1 MRPRPNLTKSIM
13 TLIAL
18 ALMLVSLSG
27 AAGAQETRPLR
38 PVPDPPEL
46 DNVEAWALV
55 DADSGLYLAGEN
67 PDEQLPIA
75 SVTKMMTALV
85 ALEEGA
91 DLDEEVTVSPEAESY
106 VGLIYSNVGLIAGER
121 LSVRDLLAASLIP
134 SGTDAAF
141 ALAEYLGGGSAN
153 NFVGRMNAE
162 ASSMGLENTRFDSP
176 AGLESDDN
184 YSNVRE
190 LAEIARAGLEYPLFA
205 ELVDTTD
212 ATITTQNREIEIFNT
227 NQLLNSY
234 PPATGVKTGTSP
246 QAGANLVAS
255 AEAGDESYIAVVL
268 GAEDSEDDTGV
279 RLRPLRTRI
288 AREPGR
294 GVRGVAPALPPGR
307 IRRTHRH
314 ARHKRIRR
322 SQLRNRAPGND
333 PRATPRGRGRPGARR
348 GRGSR
353 QRGERR
359 KQPAGRPGGLRG
371 GFPVEHGVVRDRER
385 VGLGLVLANRT
396 TLRINH
402 RLPGLAVARGVVR
415 KALLHTTPPGHGL
428 GRRWL
433 RFRVS

>member
-67 PDEQLPIA
+67 SDEQLPIA

-246 QAGANLVAS
+246 EAGANLVAS
-255 AEAGDESYIAVVL
+255 AEAGGESYIAVVL
-268 GAEDSEDDTGV
+268 GAEDSETRFQAARTILEYGFDRYELESLVSQDEV
-279 RLRPLRTRI
+279 YEELPLPSRRGESVELIATQNVEVPVDPNSEVEREVTTPEPPSEAAAGEKLGEVEVLVDGESAGSSPLV
-288 AREPGR
+288 AREGYEEASLLDMAWY
-294 GVRGVAPALPPGR
+294 GVGSVWDWVW
-307 IRRTHRH
+307 
-314 ARHKRIRR
+314 
-322 SQLRNRAPGND
+322 SSLRD
-333 PRATPRGRGRPGARR
+333 
-348 GRGSR
+348 
-353 QRGERR
+353 
-359 KQPAGRPGGLRG
+359 
-371 GFPVEHGVVRDRER
+371 
-385 VGLGLVLANRT
+385 LVL
-396 TLRINH
+396 
-402 RLPGLAVARGVVR
+402 G
-415 KALLHTTPPGHGL
+415 
-428 GRRWL
+428 
-433 RFRVS
+433 